1 MRDVKQQT
9 TKLVLDDISEIK
21 LIDKSNMLQFSIDA
35 PEHYDRAFKI
45 AQRINVNYTPENII
59 IAGMGGSGIGGELL
73 KDYTRNQLLLPIE
86 VNKDYTLPAYVNEQ
100 SLVII
105 VSYSGDTEESLSAFL
120 DAVKRKCMI
129 YCITSGGR
137 LLELA
142 KKLRMPFLEI
152 PADMPPRAASPYLF
166 VPQLI
171 LLEKLALIS
180 GVSEDVKEGIQ
191 VLRKVSQEN
200 APEKPISS
208 NTAKSLASEINGTV
222 PTIYGFGIYR
232 GVAQRWKQ
240 QFNENTKIPAK
251 WEVFPELNHNE
262 IVGWEKADALARSFS
277 IVFLRDKNE
286 SLEIRKRIETTKT
299 LMQSNI
305 VSSKQ
310 FEIWSQGKSMLARML
325 SVILVGDFTSVYLS
339 LLRGV
344 DPTPVSTIVTL
355 KKELDKSGTKE
366 RIIQELETIAKR

>member
-1 MRDVKQQT
+1 MRQQT
-9 TKLVLDDISEIK
+9 TKSVLDDINEIK
-21 LIDKSNMLQFSIDA
+21 RIDKSNMLQFSVEA
-35 PEHYDRAFKI
+35 PEHYDKAFKK
-45 AQRINVNYTPENII
+45 AQEINVNYSPENII

-73 KDYTRNQLLLPIE
+73 KDYSRNQLLLPIE
-86 VNKDYTLPAYVNEQ
+86 VNKDYLLPAYVNER

-120 DAVKRKCMI
+120 DAIKRKCMI

-137 LLELA
+137 LLEFA
-142 KKLRMPFLEI
+142 KELKMPFLEI
-152 PADMPPRAASPYLF
+152 PVGMPPRAASPYLF

-171 LLEKLALIS
+171 LLEKLAFVS
-180 GVSEDVKEGIQ
+180 GVSEDLKEAIQ
-191 VLRKVSQEN
+191 VLRKISQEN
-200 APEKPISS
+200 APEKVMPS

-251 WEVFPELNHNE
+251 WEFFPELNHNE
-262 IVGWEKADALARSFS
+262 IVGWERADALAKNFS

-286 SLEIRKRIETTKT
+286 PAEIRKRIETTKT
-299 LMQSNI
+299 LMQSNT

-310 FEIWSQGKSMLARML
+310 FEVWSQGKSILARML
-325 SVILVGDFTSVYLS
+325 SIILIGDFTSVYLS

-344 DPTPVSTIVTL
+344 DPTPVPTIVTL
-355 KKELDKSGTKE
+355 KKELDKSGAKE
-366 RIIQELETIAKR
+366 RIIQELQRIAKR

>member
-1 MRDVKQQT
+1 MRQQ
-9 TKLVLDDISEIK
+9 KKSVLDNIDEIER
-21 LIDKSNMLQFSIDA
+21 IDKSNMLQFSIEA
-35 PEHYDRAFKI
+35 PEHYDKAFKI
-45 AQRINVNYTPENII
+45 SEQISVNYTPENII

-73 KDYTRNQLLLPIE
+73 KDYTRNQLLLPLE
-86 VNKDYTLPAYVNEQ
+86 VNKDYTLPAYTNER

-137 LLELA
+137 LLELV
-142 KKLRMPFLEI
+142 KRLKMPFLEI
-152 PADMPPRAASPYLF
+152 PAGMPPRAASPYLF

-180 GVSEDVKEGIQ
+180 DASEDLKEAIQ
-191 VLRKVSQEN
+191 VLRKISQEN
-200 APEKPISS
+200 APEKSMLSS
-208 NTAKSLASEINGTV
+208 TAKSLASEINGTV
-222 PTIYGFGIYR
+222 PTVYGFGIYR

-262 IVGWEKADALARSFS
+262 IVGWEKADALAKAFS
-277 IVFLRDKNE
+277 IIFLRDNNE
-286 SLEIRKRIETTKT
+286 PAEIRKRIETTKT
-299 LMQSNI
+299 LLESNTT
-305 VSSKQ
+305 SSKQ
-310 FEIWSQGKSMLARML
+310 FELWSQGKSILAKIL
-325 SVILVGDFTSVYLS
+325 SVILIGDFTSVYLS
-339 LLRGV
+339 LLRNV

-366 RIIQELETIAKR
+366 RIVQELEKIAEQ